1 MSELR
6 IIYGNIIANLKNEIA
21 ENEEKHEAS
30 LKKEREA
37 AHFVVR
43 RLEDA
48 INDLKEA
55 IAKYKEG
62 ENEREVGYN
71 EQKRNG

>member
-1 MSELR
+1 MTNLKL
-6 IIYGNIIANLKNEIA
+6 IYGNIIAKLRNEIA
-21 ENEEKHEAS
+21 QNEEKHKATLE
-30 LKKEREA
+30 KEREA

-62 ENEREVGYN
+62 ENEREAGNN
-71 EQKRNG
+71 ESK

>member
-1 MSELR
+1 MSDLKL
-6 IIYGNIIANLKNEIA
+6 IYGNIIDKLRNEIA
-21 ENEEKHEAS
+21 QNEEKHKAT

-48 INDLKEA
+48 ISDLKKALAEN
-55 IAKYKEG
+55 KEG
-62 ENEREVGYN
+62 EDD
-71 EQKRNG
+71 

>member
-1 MSELR
+1 MSNLKL
-6 IIYGNIIANLKNEIA
+6 IYGNIIDKLKNQIA
-21 ENEEKHEAS
+21 ENEKKHEAA
-30 LKKEREA
+30 LEKEREA

-55 IAKYKEG
+55 IAEYKEG
-62 ENEREVGYN
+62 EDE
-71 EQKRNG
+71 

>member
-1 MSELR
+1 MSDLR
-6 IIYGNIIANLKNEIA
+6 IIYGNVIAKLKNQIA
-21 ENEEKHEAS
+21 ENEKKHEAA
-30 LKKEREA
+30 LEKEREA

-55 IAKYKEG
+55 IAKYKRDEDG
-62 ENEREVGYN
+62 
-71 EQKRNG
+71 

>member
-1 MSELR
+1 MSDLKL
-6 IIYGNIIANLKNEIA
+6 IYGNIIDKLRNEIA
-21 ENEEKHEAS
+21 QNEEKHKAT

-48 INDLKEA
+48 ISDLKKALAEN
-55 IAKYKEG
+55 KEI
-62 ENEREVGYN
+62 EDE
-71 EQKRNG
+71 

>member
-1 MSELR
+1 MSDLKL
-6 IIYGNIIANLKNEIA
+6 IYGNIIDKLRNEIA
-21 ENEEKHEAS
+21 QNEEKHKAT

-48 INDLKEA
+48 IRDLKKALAEN
-55 IAKYKEG
+55 KED
-62 ENEREVGYN
+62 EDD
-71 EQKRNG
+71 

>member
-1 MSELR
+1 MSDLKV
-6 IIYGNIIANLKNEIA
+6 IYGNVIEKLKNEIT
-21 ENEEKHEAS
+21 ENEEKHEAA
-30 LKKEREA
+30 LEKEREA

-55 IAKYKEG
+55 IAKHKEG
-62 ENEREVGYN
+62 DEDG
-71 EQKRNG
+71 

>member
-1 MSELR
+1 MSDLKL
-6 IIYGNIIANLKNEIA
+6 IYGNIIDKLRNEIA
-21 ENEEKHEAS
+21 QNEEKHKAT

-48 INDLKEA
+48 ISDLKKALAENKEA
-55 IAKYKEG
+55 ED
-62 ENEREVGYN
+62 E
-71 EQKRNG
+71 

>member
-1 MSELR
+1 MSDLKV
-6 IIYGNIIANLKNEIA
+6 IYSRVIDNLKNQIA
-21 ENEEKHEAS
+21 QNEEKHKAT

-48 INDLKEA
+48 IKDLKEA
-55 IAKYKEG
+55 LAEHKEG
-62 ENEREVGYN
+62 EDD
-71 EQKRNG
+71 

>member
-1 MSELR
+1 MSDLKL
-6 IIYGNIIANLKNEIA
+6 IYGNIIDKLRNEIA
-21 ENEEKHEAS
+21 QNEEKHKAT

-48 INDLKEA
+48 ISDLKKA
-55 IAKYKEG
+55 LA
-62 ENEREVGYN
+62 ENKGDEDDN
-71 EQKRNG
+71 

>member
-1 MSELR
+1 MSDLKL
-6 IIYGNIIANLKNEIA
+6 IYGGVINKLKNQIE
-21 ENEEKHEAS
+21 ENEKKHEAA
-30 LKKEREA
+30 LEKEREA

-55 IAKYKEG
+55 LAEYKEA
-62 ENEREVGYN
+62 EDE
-71 EQKRNG
+71 

>member
-1 MSELR
+1 MSDLK
-6 IIYGNIIANLKNEIA
+6 IIYGSVIDKLKNQIE
-21 ENEEKHEAS
+21 ENEKKHEAA

-71 EQKRNG
+71 ESK

>member
-1 MSELR
+1 MSDLKL
-6 IIYGNIIANLKNEIA
+6 IYGNIIDKLRNEIA
-21 ENEEKHEAS
+21 QNEEKHKAT

-48 INDLKEA
+48 IKDLKEA
-55 IAKYKEG
+55 IAEHRG
-62 ENEREVGYN
+62 NQDE
-71 EQKRNG
+71 